1 MKIHEFARENRI
13 SVRTVR
19 YYIQLGLLIPGK
31 RDGQLYFDQT
41 SSLELKEILEL
52 KEDGF
57 LLQEIG
63 EWLTW
68 ERDKGM
74 ETQEKRQRKQG
85 LLRQVHRRICQEE
98 QRIAQA
104 CHELKQ
110 QYDELEQGREHR
122 KRGIPLETL
131 SLLCCPRCGGPFTY
145 EDARI
150 VELELESA
158 HVSCSCGYHAEI
170 CGGIYIGG
178 QQEGGLRIVP
188 IDRNRETYGRLKPD
202 GVSQLQKNFYWILKQ
217 IQDQPLKDKV
227 ILENFVNTICFLS
240 TGILYLNPDA
250 LYIIADS
257 DLSVIK
263 DIKSMI
269 EAMDKNHKI
278 LYLVDSTLSYPLKKG
293 VVDIV
298 LDYFHTEIIQGFN
311 LPSLERAMLPFV
323 HKGTRVAGIFTY
335 IKKGSKTRINNRR
348 MFPDSYK
355 DRFILKALKDD
366 FQSCGLEIIRE
377 LDENVL
383 TYSVIESYEEGDLL
397 GEYCFLAEYG
407 QGLLQST

>member
-122 KRGIPLETL
+122 KRGIPLGNVDPALL
-131 SLLCCPRCGGPFTY
+131 SPMRCPFTY

-158 HVSCSCGYHAEI
+158 HVSCSAVI
-170 CGGIYIGG
+170 M
-178 QQEGGLRIVP
+178 LRYAGAF
-188 IDRNRETYGRLKPD
+188 T
-202 GVSQLQKNFYWILKQ
+202 
-217 IQDQPLKDKV
+217 
-227 ILENFVNTICFLS
+227 LE
-240 TGILYLNPDA
+240 A
-250 LYIIADS
+250 
-257 DLSVIK
+257 
-263 DIKSMI
+263 
-269 EAMDKNHKI
+269 
-278 LYLVDSTLSYPLKKG
+278 
-293 VVDIV
+293 
-298 LDYFHTEIIQGFN
+298 
-311 LPSLERAMLPFV
+311 
-323 HKGTRVAGIFTY
+323 
-335 IKKGSKTRINNRR
+335 NRR
-348 MFPDSYK
+348 AD
-355 DRFILKALKDD
+355 
-366 FQSCGLEIIRE
+366 
-377 LDENVL
+377 
-383 TYSVIESYEEGDLL
+383 
-397 GEYCFLAEYG
+397 
-407 QGLLQST
+407 

>member
-278 LYLVDSTLSYPLKKG
+278 LYLVDSTLS
-293 VVDIV
+293 
-298 LDYFHTEIIQGFN
+298 
-311 LPSLERAMLPFV
+311 
-323 HKGTRVAGIFTY
+323 
-335 IKKGSKTRINNRR
+335 
-348 MFPDSYK
+348 
-355 DRFILKALKDD
+355 
-366 FQSCGLEIIRE
+366 
-377 LDENVL
+377 
-383 TYSVIESYEEGDLL
+383 
-397 GEYCFLAEYG
+397 
-407 QGLLQST
+407 